1 MDMRT
6 DAAGGKTRPIK
17 ASAGPPLAAWAG
29 QPTPPADPGPR
40 TADRLAPT
48 EGWHQE
54 YMDDRQKVASMI
66 AAVASARSK
75 HAAESYAPQSVN
87 QSPVSGG
94 GPAVEP
100 DQMSPQVINSSPSLK
115 FLYSNFVQ
123 TRAPWMLDVYKF
135 ATRVTGPV
143 GAFVS
148 LGFNLWNAKKLLSD
162 PKSPAFIKGG
172 IVGSTALAGV
182 SAATATRLS
191 LAAFKVLPMADTA
204 MSALGKVAG
213 VTGLGAGAILAGIN
227 TYNTFSNPKSTAAQ
241 KGFSVTTTAASV
253 ALTIVTASSIGGPLG
268 AGLGIGLAAVAVGAM
283 FAQSF
288 LAHNKIAN
296 QVFSTVGKG
305 FEAGAR
311 GLVRGAKAVGGA
323 VAGAARAVGH
333 VAGSIGHGLSSAA
346 DAVGGTLSHVFS
358 GW

>member
-1 MDMRT
+1 MRT
-6 DAAGGKTRPIK
+6 EAAGGKTRPIK
-17 ASAGPPLAAWAG
+17 ASASQPVASQACQLA
-29 QPTPPADPGPR
+29 PPAAGVPG

-48 EGWHQE
+48 LGWHQE
-54 YMDDRQKVASMI
+54 YMDDRQKVEAMV

-75 HAAESYAPQSVN
+75 QSSEPYTPQSIN

-100 DQMSPQVINSSPSLK
+100 DQMSPQVINSSPTLK
-115 FLYSNFVQ
+115 FLYSDFVQ
-123 TRAPWMLDVYKF
+123 TRAPWLLDVYQF

-162 PKSPAFIKGG
+162 SKAPVFIKGG
-172 IVGSTALAGV
+172 IVSSTALAGV

-227 TYNTFSNPKSTAAQ
+227 TYNTFANPKSTAAQ

-253 ALTIVTASSIGGPLG
+253 ALTIVTASSLGGPLG

-296 QVFSTVGKG
+296 QVFSTIGKG
-305 FEAGAR
+305 VEAGAK

-323 VAGAARAVGH
+323 VVGAARTVGH
-333 VAGSIGHGLSSAA
+333 VASSIGHGLSSAA

>member
-1 MDMRT
+1 MEVRT
-6 DAAGGKTRPIK
+6 EAASGNTRPIK
-17 ASAGPPLAAWAG
+17 ASVGSSAPLRAS
-29 QPTPPADPGPR
+29 QPAPATDPAL
-40 TADRLAPT
+40 TTDRLSATPS
-48 EGWHQE
+48 WDQE
-54 YMDDRQKVASMI
+54 FLDERQRVTALV
-66 AAVASARSK
+66 AAVAAAKSKESSAP
-75 HAAESYAPQSVN
+75 YAPQSIN

-100 DQMSPQVINSSPSLK
+100 DQMSKQVINSSPTLK
-115 FLYSNFVQ
+115 FLYSDFVQ
-123 TRAPWMLDVYKF
+123 TRAPWMLDAYQF

-162 PKSPAFIKGG
+162 PKAPVFIKGG
-172 IVGSTALAGV
+172 IMGSTALAGV
-182 SAATATRLS
+182 SAVTATRLS
-191 LAAFKVLPMADTA
+191 LAAFKILPMADTA

-253 ALTIVTASSIGGPLG
+253 ALTILTASSIGGPIG
-268 AGLGIGLAAVAVGAM
+268 AGLGIGLAAVAVGGM

-288 LAHNKIAN
+288 LAHNKVAN
-296 QVFSTVGKG
+296 EVFSTIGNGV
-305 FEAGAR
+305 EA
-311 GLVRGAKAVGGA
+311 GAKAVGGA

-333 VAGSIGHGLSSAA
+333 VASSIGHGLSSAA
-346 DAVGGTLSHVFS
+346 DAVGGTLSQVFS